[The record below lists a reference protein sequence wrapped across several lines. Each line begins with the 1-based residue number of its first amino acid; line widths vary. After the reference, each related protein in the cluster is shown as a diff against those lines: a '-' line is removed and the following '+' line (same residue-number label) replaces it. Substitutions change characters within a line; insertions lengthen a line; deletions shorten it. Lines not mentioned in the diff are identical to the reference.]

1 MKTQGYDAGIHVGV
15 SQTDPETIR
24 IRFFEQPGIQMTTGA
39 REGGREALQPP
50 RAPARAVRRHRQRH
64 LPGPGARGVR
74 AGSALDA
81 RQRTR
86 SSGAPSA
93 SSSTTA
99 TRRRRSCCRW
109 CSGRS
114 GSRRSRRTGSR
125 PSRSS
130 TAFSLRE
137 SIGQAKRLVGAIGA
151 DLGAVFDRAGDRL
164 FLVDEQ
170 GREIPVEQTLLLF
183 LRLIGE
189 AGWQGKVAFPVT
201 VTSRVEEIA
210 GEYGLEVV
218 RTPAAP
224 AELAQAATAGG
235 RRLRGRRRRRVH
247 LPAVPARLRRGREP
261 LQAAR
266 AARARP
272 AAAVRARRRAA
283 AVARRPPRSSPARG
297 RSRASSCACSPSSSR
312 AASST

>member
-15 SQTDPETIR
+15 SQSDPETIQ

-50 RAPARAVRRHRQRH
+50 RAPPRAVRRHRQRH
-64 LPGPGARGVR
+64 LSGARARGVR
-74 AGSALDA
+74 AGPPRRA
-81 RQRTR
+81 RRGR
-86 SSGAPSA
+86 DPRGAASA

-99 TRRRRSCCRW
+99 TRRRRSSCR
-109 CSGRS
+109 CVLGPLGIEAVSAHGFTTES
-114 GSRRSRRTGSR
+114 AA
-125 PSRSS
+125 

-183 LRLIGE
+183 LRLVGE
-189 AGWQGKVAFPVT
+189 AGWQREGGVPGDGHEPRRGD
-201 VTSRVEEIA
+201 SPR
-210 GEYGLEVV
+210 GDGLEVV

-224 AELAQAATAGG
+224 AELTQGAAAEDGVVFAGAVG
-235 RRLRGRRRRRVH
+235 GVLRLPG
-247 LPAVPARLRRGREP
+247 VPARLRRGREP

-266 AARARP
+266 AARAGRSGRCRSSSP
-272 AAAVRARRRAA
+272 SCRSRTSSTG
-283 AVARRPPRSSPARG
+283 SSPARG
-297 RSRASSCACSPSSSR
+297 RSRASSCACSPSS
-312 AASST
+312 